1 MNTAA
6 VSVAVVT
13 VIVAAAAVVVV
24 VVVVVVV
31 LAVAALIGYRKDRR
45 VVTIRTSYS
54 GGTQF
59 NS

>member
-13 VIVAAAAVVVV
+13 VIVAAAAVVV